1 MKVTKKLLMVF
12 KTTGDKQVSISV
24 DNPRTNVTEQEIK
37 ATMNLILSSNV
48 FAPNGEEL
56 ASLVEARIVTTN
68 TNEYELA

>member
-24 DNPRTNVTEQEIK
+24 DNPRTNITEQEIK
-37 ATMNLILSSNV
+37 TTMTLVLSSNV

-56 ASLVEARIVTTN
+56 ASLVEAKIVTTN
-68 TNEYELA
+68 TNEYALA